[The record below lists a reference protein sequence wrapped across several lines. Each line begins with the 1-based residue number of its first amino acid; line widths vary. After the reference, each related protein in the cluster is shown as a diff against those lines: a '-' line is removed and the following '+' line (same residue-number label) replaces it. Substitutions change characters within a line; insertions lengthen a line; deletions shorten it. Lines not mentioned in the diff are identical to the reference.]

1 MAKGFIDRKL
11 EQYLDILEKIVQAKS
26 NIVINQNTLKIYC
39 NKATKLKKYVNE
51 KIAKLD

>member
-26 NIVINQNTLKIYC
+26 N
-39 NKATKLKKYVNE
+39 YVNE